1 MNVMKIASI
10 ITAATLIMYVVVV
23 LLQVWAS
30 VMSWATFIKL
40 TITSVVLIVA
50 VFGLALL
57 YREYVEEKQ
66 MKKENYLD

>member
-10 ITAATLIMYVVVV
+10 ITAATLIMYVIVV

-50 VFGLALL
+50 VFGVALL
-57 YREYVEEKQ
+57 YREYVEEKN
-66 MKKENYLD
+66 MKRDGYID

>member
-10 ITAATLIMYVVVV
+10 ITAATLIMYVIVV

-30 VMSWATFIKL
+30 VMSWTTFIKL

-50 VFGLALL
+50 VFGVALL
-57 YREYVEEKQ
+57 YREYVEENK
-66 MKKENYLD
+66 MKRDGYLD

>member
-10 ITAATLIMYVVVV
+10 ITAAILTMYVVVV

>member
-50 VFGLALL
+50 VFGVALL
-57 YREYVEEKQ
+57 YREYVEEKN
-66 MKKENYLD
+66 MKRDGYID

>member
-50 VFGLALL
+50 VFGVALL
-57 YREYVEEKQ
+57 YREYVEEKK
-66 MKKENYLD
+66 MKRDGYLD

>member
-10 ITAATLIMYVVVV
+10 ITAAILTMYVVVV

-30 VMSWATFIKL
+30 VMSWTTFIKL

-66 MKKENYLD
+66 MKRENYLD